1 MRTETIT
8 DNGRSINVFRLH
20 TLVIG
25 SGAAGLNTAIQL
37 KRNGIDD
44 VAVITEGLRCGT
56 SINTGS
62 DKQTYYK
69 LNLCGREE
77 DSPRR
82 LADSLFSSG
91 SMDGD
96 TALVESAVSPRAFM
110 NLVNLGVKFPQDSY
124 GQFPGYKTDH
134 DPLQRATSTGPYTSR
149 DMCLALIKELKLLNV
164 SVNEKRVAVSILVK
178 DKTAYGAIAFNVEN
192 EGSFE
197 IYLASSVVFATGGPG
212 GLYKDS
218 VYPEIHTGAIGLA
231 LVEGAAARNLQESQ
245 FGLASIKFR
254 WNVSGTYM
262 QVLPRVI
269 SVGED
274 GAEREFL
281 SEYVKEPGILNSL
294 IFLKGYQWPFDAR
307 KVNGGSSLIDILVYI
322 ETKLRKRRV
331 FLDFRQDSECLDF
344 KALSD
349 EARSYLEKSGA
360 LIPCPLERLRKMN
373 PQAIALYKEH
383 GIDLEKEALEIAVCA
398 QHNNGGLAVNH
409 WWESTNIKHL
419 FAAGETA
426 GTHGVAR
433 PGGSALNSGQVAGF
447 RIAEFIASNYSDASL
462 NDDIGDALNR
472 ISCFAEYLGKSG
484 ADWKSVRLEF
494 QERMSENAAHLRK
507 IENLETASREAS
519 AQYEKL
525 LADGQSFN
533 GVDGAGEA
541 LRNLQLC
548 FAHYIYLESI
558 KYAVSSGT
566 GSRGS
571 ALVLDEKG
579 VSVHESLGREWN
591 FVPENTSF
599 REKILETIFDPGTR
613 TVSHEWVPRKSI
625 PDEDLWFE
633 KVWAGRRPALR
644 ENHPDFP

>member
-1 MRTETIT
+1 MKMETIS
-8 DNGRSINVFRLH
+8 DDGREIKVFSFH

-25 SGAAGLNTAIQL
+25 SGAAGLNAAIQL

-44 VAVITEGLRCGT
+44 VVIITEGLNCGT

-77 DSPRR
+77 DSPRK

-91 SMDGD
+91 GMNGD
-96 TALVESAVSPRAFM
+96 TALAEAAVSTRAFL

-149 DMCLALIKELKLLNV
+149 DMCLALIKELELLNIKV
-164 SVNEKRVAVSILVK
+164 YEKRIAVSLLVK
-178 DKTAYGAIAFNVEN
+178 EKQAYGAIAFNVED
-192 EGSFE
+192 GSFE
-197 IYLASSVVFATGGPG
+197 IYLATNVVFATGGPG

-231 LVEGAAARNLQESQ
+231 LLEGAAAHNLQESQ

-262 QVLPRVI
+262 QVLPRFI
-269 SVGED
+269 SIGDD
-274 GAEREFL
+274 GVEREFL
-281 SEYVKEPGILNSL
+281 SEYVKDSGALNSL

-307 KVNGGSSLIDILVYI
+307 KVDGGSSLIDILVYI
-322 ETKLRKRRV
+322 ETKIRKRRV
-331 FLDFRQDSECLDF
+331 FLDFRKDSECLDF
-344 KALSD
+344 EALST
-349 EARSYLEKSGA
+349 EAHGYLEKSDA
-360 LIPCPLERLRKMN
+360 LLPCPLERLKKMN
-373 PQAIALYKEH
+373 PHAISLYKEH
-383 GIDLEKEALEIAVCA
+383 GIDLENEALEIAVCA

-433 PGGSALNSGQVAGF
+433 PGGSALNSGQAAGF
-447 RIAEFIASNYSDASL
+447 RIAEFIAAKYSEPTTREDLSMAL
-462 NDDIGDALNR
+462 DKIGTMGR
-472 ISCFAEYLGKSG
+472 YLKKSG
-484 ADWKSVRLEF
+484 QDWRKVRLEF

-507 IENLETASREAS
+507 KESLEKAVLEA
-519 AQYEKL
+519 AGQYEKL
-525 LADGQSFN
+525 IAEGQVFN
-533 GVDGAGEA
+533 GPEEAGEA
-541 LRNLQLC
+541 LRNIQLC
-548 FAHYIYLESI
+548 FAHLVYLESVR
-558 KYAVSSGT
+558 YSVSSGT

-571 ALVLDEKG
+571 ALVLAENGTHIHEALGDEW
-579 VSVHESLGREWN
+579 S
-591 FVPENTSF
+591 FVPEDPAF
-599 REKILETIFDPGTR
+599 REMILEIIFDTQSG
-613 TVSHEWVPRKSI
+613 SISSDWIKRKKI

-633 KVWAGRRPALR
+633 TAWAAYRDGR
-644 ENHPDFP
+644 NVV